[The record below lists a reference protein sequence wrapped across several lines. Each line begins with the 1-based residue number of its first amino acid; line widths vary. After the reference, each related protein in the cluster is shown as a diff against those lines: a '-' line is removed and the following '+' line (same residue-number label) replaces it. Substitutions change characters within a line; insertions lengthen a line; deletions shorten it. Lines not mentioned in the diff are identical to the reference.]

1 VSDVDSE
8 EATET
13 IEILATLC
21 VVYVGTFAA
30 IDDGE
35 PIALNARETSEV
47 TPEMTLS
54 EVLNLFEVGGVH
66 I

>member
-1 VSDVDSE
+1 VTNVDSE
-8 EATET
+8 EATEA

-21 VVYVGTFAA
+21 VVDIGTFPA

-35 PIALNARETSEV
+35 PIALNACESSEV
-47 TPEMTLS
+47 APEVTLS
-54 EVLNLFEVGGVH
+54 EVFNLFK